1 MRYKAFYVV
10 LGGSMLKEKI
20 ITLNDNGNML
30 KFKIRQLPATEQEK
44 LIIKILLLVANKDI
58 GELDAEKL
66 RENPQLAVNAKV
78 LMSAIEKLDYE
89 KLEPISNTLL
99 SCCYRI
105 VGNMEEQ
112 CTPET
117 VNGYVESFWT
127 LLSLKK
133 AALEVSFDFFGEDGN
148 SQATTSKATI

>member
-1 MRYKAFYVV
+1 
-10 LGGSMLKEKI
+10 
-20 ITLNDNGNML
+20 ML
-30 KFKIRQLPATEQEK
+30 KFKVKQLPATEQEK

-58 GELDAEKL
+58 AELDVDKL
-66 RENPQLAVNAKV
+66 RENPQMAINSKV

-89 KLEPISNTLL
+89 KLEPISDTLL

-117 VNGYVESFWT
+117 VNGYIESFWT
-127 LLSLKK
+127 LLALKK
-133 AALEVSFDFFGEDGN
+133 AALEISFDFFEEDGN
-148 SQATTSKATI
+148 SQSTTSKAKIEIGKSSRT

>member
-1 MRYKAFYVV
+1 M
-10 LGGSMLKEKI
+10 
-20 ITLNDNGNML
+20 
-30 KFKIRQLPATEQEK
+30 
-44 LIIKILLLVANKDI
+44 
-58 GELDAEKL
+58 EKL
-66 RENPQLAVNAKV
+66 RENPQMAVNAKV
-78 LMSAIEKLDYE
+78 IMSAIEKLDYE
-89 KLEPISNTLL
+89 KIEPISNTLL

-133 AALEVSFDFFGEDGN
+133 AALEVSFDFFEEDGN
-148 SQATTSKATI
+148 SQATTSKATIEIGKSSQT

>member
-1 MRYKAFYVV
+1 
-10 LGGSMLKEKI
+10 MLKEKI

-30 KFKIRQLPATEQEK
+30 KFKVRQLPATEQEK
-44 LIIKILLLVANKDI
+44 LIIKILLLVANKEI
-58 GELDAEKL
+58 GELDVDKL
-66 RENPQLAVNAKV
+66 RENPQTAVNSKV
-78 LMSAIEKLDYE
+78 LLSALEKLDYE

-105 VGNMEEQ
+105 NGNMEEQ

-117 VNGYVESFWT
+117 VNGYIESFIT

-148 SQATTSKATI
+148 SQATTSKATIEIGKSSQT

>member
-1 MRYKAFYVV
+1 
-10 LGGSMLKEKI
+10 MLKEKV

-30 KFKIRQLPATEQEK
+30 KFKVRQLPATEQEK
-44 LIIKILLLVANKDI
+44 LIIKILLLVANKEI
-58 GELDAEKL
+58 GELDVDKL
-66 RENPQLAVNAKV
+66 RENPQMAINSKV
-78 LMSAIEKLDYE
+78 LLSALEKLDYE

-105 VGNMEEQ
+105 NGNMEEQ

-117 VNGYVESFWT
+117 VNGYIESFIT

-133 AALEVSFDFFGEDGN
+133 AALEVSFDFFGTDGN
-148 SQATTSKATI
+148 SQATDSKEIRIGKVSRT

>member
-1 MRYKAFYVV
+1 
-10 LGGSMLKEKI
+10 MLKEKI
-20 ITLNDNGNML
+20 ITLNDNGNTL
-30 KFKIRQLPATEQEK
+30 KFKVRQLPATEQEK

-58 GELDAEKL
+58 AELDVEKL
-66 RENPQLAVNAKV
+66 RENPQMAVNAKV

-89 KLEPISNTLL
+89 KIEPISNTLL

-117 VNGYVESFWT
+117 VNGYIESFIT

-148 SQATTSKATI
+148 SQSITSKAKIEVGKSSRT

>member
-1 MRYKAFYVV
+1 
-10 LGGSMLKEKI
+10 MLKEKI

-30 KFKIRQLPATEQEK
+30 KFKVRQLPATEQEK
-44 LIIKILLLVANKDI
+44 LIIKILLLVANKDVA
-58 GELDAEKL
+58 ELDVEKL
-66 RENPQLAVNAKV
+66 RENPQMAVNAKV
-78 LMSAIEKLDYE
+78 IMSAIEKLDYE
-89 KLEPISNTLL
+89 KIEPISNTLL

-148 SQATTSKATI
+148 SQATTSKETIEIGKSSRT

>member
-1 MRYKAFYVV
+1 
-10 LGGSMLKEKI
+10 MLKEKI
-20 ITLNDNGNML
+20 ITLNDNGNTL
-30 KFKIRQLPATEQEK
+30 KFRVRQLPATEQEK
-44 LIIKILLLVANKDI
+44 LIIKILLLVANKDVA
-58 GELDAEKL
+58 ELDVEKL
-66 RENPQLAVNAKV
+66 RENPQMAVNAKV
-78 LMSAIEKLDYE
+78 IMSAIEKLDYE
-89 KLEPISNTLL
+89 KIEPISNTLL

-148 SQATTSKATI
+148 SQATTSKETIEIGKSSRT

>member
-1 MRYKAFYVV
+1 
-10 LGGSMLKEKI
+10 MLKEKV
-20 ITLNDNGNML
+20 ITLNDNGNVL

-44 LIIKILLLVANKDI
+44 LIIKILLLVANKEI
-58 GELDAEKL
+58 GELDVDKL
-66 RENPQLAVNAKV
+66 RENPQMAINSKV
-78 LMSAIEKLDYE
+78 LLSALEKLDYE

-105 VGNMEEQ
+105 NGNMEEQ

-117 VNGYVESFWT
+117 VNGYIESFIT

-133 AALEVSFDFFGEDGN
+133 AALEVSFDFFGTDGN
-148 SQATTSKATI
+148 SQTTDSKEIRIGKVSRT

>member
-1 MRYKAFYVV
+1 
-10 LGGSMLKEKI
+10 MLKEKI

-148 SQATTSKATI
+148 SQATTSKATIEIGKSSQT

>member
-1 MRYKAFYVV
+1 
-10 LGGSMLKEKI
+10 MLKEKI
-20 ITLNDNGNML
+20 VTLNDNGNML
-30 KFKIRQLPATEQEK
+30 KFKVRQLPATEQEK
-44 LIIKILLLVANKDI
+44 LIIKILLLVANKDVA
-58 GELDAEKL
+58 ELDVEKL
-66 RENPQLAVNAKV
+66 RENPQMAVNAKV
-78 LMSAIEKLDYE
+78 IMSAIEKLDYE
-89 KLEPISNTLL
+89 KIEPISNTLL

-148 SQATTSKATI
+148 SQTTTSKATIEIGKSSQT

>member
-1 MRYKAFYVV
+1 
-10 LGGSMLKEKI
+10 MLKEKI
-20 ITLNDNGNML
+20 ITLNDNGNTL
-30 KFKIRQLPATEQEK
+30 KFKVRQLTATEQEK

-58 GELDAEKL
+58 AELDVDKL
-66 RENPQLAVNAKV
+66 RENPQMAINSKV
-78 LMSAIEKLDYE
+78 LLSALEKLDYE
-89 KLEPISNTLL
+89 KIEPISDTLL

-105 VGNMEEQ
+105 NGNMEEQ

-117 VNGYVESFWT
+117 VNGYIESFIT

-148 SQATTSKATI
+148 SQITASKAKIEIGKSSRT

>member
-1 MRYKAFYVV
+1 MR
-10 LGGSMLKEKI
+10 KEKI

-44 LIIKILLLVANKDI
+44 LIVNLFLLVANKDVA
-58 GELDAEKL
+58 ELDVDKL
-66 RENPQLAVNAKV
+66 RENPQLALSSKV
-78 LMSAIEKLDYE
+78 IASALEKLDYN
-89 KLEPISNTLL
+89 KLEPISDMLL

-112 CTPET
+112 CTKET
-117 VNGYVESFWT
+117 VNGYIESFVT

-133 AALEVSFDFFGEDGN
+133 AAMEVSFDFFGSDGN
-148 SQATTSKATI
+148 SQDTTSSPKIVIGKSSQT

>member
-1 MRYKAFYVV
+1 
-10 LGGSMLKEKI
+10 MLKEKI
-20 ITLNDNGNML
+20 VTINDKGNML
-30 KFKIRQLPATEQEK
+30 KFKVKQLPATEQEK

-58 GELDAEKL
+58 AELDVDKL
-66 RENPQLAVNAKV
+66 RENPQMAINSKV

-89 KLEPISNTLL
+89 KIEPISDMLL

-127 LLSLKK
+127 LLALKK
-133 AALEVSFDFFGEDGN
+133 AALEISFDFFEEDGN
-148 SQATTSKATI
+148 SQTTASKAKIEIGKSSRT

>member
-1 MRYKAFYVV
+1 
-10 LGGSMLKEKI
+10 MLKEKI

-30 KFKIRQLPATEQEK
+30 KFKVRQLPATEQEK
-44 LIIKILLLVANKDI
+44 LIIKILLLVANKDVA
-58 GELDAEKL
+58 ELDVKKL
-66 RENPQLAVNAKV
+66 RENPQMAVNAKV
-78 LMSAIEKLDYE
+78 IMSAIEKLDYE
-89 KLEPISNTLL
+89 KLEPISNVLL

-148 SQATTSKATI
+148 SQATTSKETIEIGKSSRT

>member
-1 MRYKAFYVV
+1 
-10 LGGSMLKEKI
+10 MLKEKI
-20 ITLNDNGNML
+20 ITLNDNGNTL
-30 KFKIRQLPATEQEK
+30 KFKVRQLPATEQEK
-44 LIIKILLLVANKDI
+44 LIIKILLLVANKDVA
-58 GELDAEKL
+58 ELDVKKL
-66 RENPQLAVNAKV
+66 RENPQMAVNAKV

-89 KLEPISNTLL
+89 KIEPISNTLL

-148 SQATTSKATI
+148 SQDTTSKATIEIGKSSQT

>member
-1 MRYKAFYVV
+1 
-10 LGGSMLKEKI
+10 MLKEKI
-20 ITLNDNGNML
+20 ITLNDNGNTL
-30 KFKIRQLPATEQEK
+30 KFKVRQLPATEQEK
-44 LIIKILLLVANKDI
+44 LIIKILLLVANKDVA
-58 GELDAEKL
+58 ELDVEKL
-66 RENPQLAVNAKV
+66 RENPQMAVNAKV
-78 LMSAIEKLDYE
+78 IMSAIEKLDYE
-89 KLEPISNTLL
+89 KIEPISNTLL

-133 AALEVSFDFFGEDGN
+133 AALEVSFDFFEEDGN
-148 SQATTSKATI
+148 SQSTTSKATIEIGKSSQT

>member
-1 MRYKAFYVV
+1 
-10 LGGSMLKEKI
+10 MLKEKI

-30 KFKIRQLPATEQEK
+30 KFKVRQLPATEQEK
-44 LIIKILLLVANKDI
+44 LIIKILLLVANKDVA
-58 GELDAEKL
+58 ELDVEKL
-66 RENPQLAVNAKV
+66 RENPQIAVNAKV
-78 LMSAIEKLDYE
+78 IMSAIEKLDYE
-89 KLEPISNTLL
+89 KIEPISNTLL

-148 SQATTSKATI
+148 SQSTTSKATIEIGKSSQT

>member
-1 MRYKAFYVV
+1 M
-10 LGGSMLKEKI
+10 
-20 ITLNDNGNML
+20 
-30 KFKIRQLPATEQEK
+30 
-44 LIIKILLLVANKDI
+44 
-58 GELDAEKL
+58 
-66 RENPQLAVNAKV
+66 AVNAKV
-78 LMSAIEKLDYE
+78 IMSAIEKLDYE
-89 KLEPISNTLL
+89 KIEPISNTLL

-148 SQATTSKATI
+148 SQATTSKATIEIGKSSQT

>member
-1 MRYKAFYVV
+1 
-10 LGGSMLKEKI
+10 MLKEKI

-30 KFKIRQLPATEQEK
+30 KFKVRQLPATEQEK
-44 LIIKILLLVANKDI
+44 LIIKILLLVANKDVA
-58 GELDAEKL
+58 ELDVDKL
-66 RENPQLAVNAKV
+66 RENPQMAVNAKV
-78 LMSAIEKLDYE
+78 IMSAIEKLDYE
-89 KLEPISNTLL
+89 KIEPISNTLL

-148 SQATTSKATI
+148 SQDTTSKATIEIGKSSQT

>member
-1 MRYKAFYVV
+1 
-10 LGGSMLKEKI
+10 MLKEKI
-20 ITLNDNGNML
+20 ITMNDNGNML
-30 KFKIRQLPATEQEK
+30 KFKVRQLPATEQEK
-44 LIIKILLLVANKDI
+44 LIIKILLLVANKDVA
-58 GELDAEKL
+58 ELDVEKL
-66 RENPQLAVNAKV
+66 RENPRMAVNAKV
-78 LMSAIEKLDYE
+78 IMSAIEKLDYE
-89 KLEPISNTLL
+89 KIEPISNTLL

-148 SQATTSKATI
+148 SQATTSKETIEIGKSSQT

>member
-1 MRYKAFYVV
+1 
-10 LGGSMLKEKI
+10 MLKEKV

-30 KFKIRQLPATEQEK
+30 KVKVRQLPATEQEK
-44 LIIKILLLVANKDI
+44 LIIKILLLVANKDVA
-58 GELDAEKL
+58 ELDVEKL
-66 RENPQLAVNAKV
+66 RENPQMAVNAKV
-78 LMSAIEKLDYE
+78 IMSAIEKLDYE
-89 KLEPISNTLL
+89 KIEPISNTLL

-148 SQATTSKATI
+148 SQATTSKETIEIGKSSRT